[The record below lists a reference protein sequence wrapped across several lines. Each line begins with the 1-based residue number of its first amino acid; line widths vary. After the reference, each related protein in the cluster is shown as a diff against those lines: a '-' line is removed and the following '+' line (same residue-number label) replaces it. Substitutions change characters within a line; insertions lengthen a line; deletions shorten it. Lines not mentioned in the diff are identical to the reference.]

1 MSHLT
6 DEQFEDI
13 LQGSAEVPEHVDQ
26 CPQCRER
33 LEEKRALARRMQQA
47 FSAIHASTDLADRI
61 RAEIAAAGQRAT
73 GTKARPRII
82 PLRARRHIWSGLAI
96 AAAILIVVI
105 PRSLHL
111 DTGSRA
117 KAAQTALAGIHRTNL
132 SSLEQLMEDE
142 GSGKQCQCVAGR
154 MDDGTAMPCC
164 KRGLC
169 MCGCR
174 MRDFQGRGVPSCVIE
189 EPNTPPISVV
199 LIPESP
205 EALGMTLSTGRTV
218 TGQAI
223 WHATCG
229 ACNMASV
236 HLGAGSCCVIGDVP
250 NEKLVALLNAFEQ

>member
-13 LQGSAEVPEHVDQ
+13 LRGRTEVPEHVDQ
-26 CPQCRER
+26 CFECREQ
-33 LEEKRALARRMQQA
+33 LEEKRALARRLNRA
-47 FSAIHASTDLADRI
+47 FSSVHASADLAGRI
-61 RAEIAAAGQRAT
+61 RAGIAAAGQPTT
-73 GTKARPRII
+73 GTEARPRII
-82 PLRARRHIWSGLAI
+82 PFWARRHIWSGLAI

-111 DTGSRA
+111 DTGSRVD
-117 KAAQTALAGIHRTNL
+117 AAQTVLAGIHHTNL
-132 SSLEQLMEDE
+132 DSLEQLMEDE
-142 GSGKQCQCVAGR
+142 HSRKRCGCLAGK

-169 MCGCR
+169 LGGCR
-174 MRDFQGRGVPSCVIE
+174 MRDFRGQVVPSCVVD
-189 EPNTPPISVV
+189 EPSMPPISVV
-199 LIPESP
+199 LVPESP
-205 EALGMTLSTGRTV
+205 EDLGMILGTSATG

-236 HLGAGSCCVIGDVP
+236 RMGEGCCCVIGDVP
-250 NEKLVALLNAFEQ
+250 TENLVALLNAFEQ

>member
-13 LQGSAEVPEHVDQ
+13 LQGRAEVPEHVDQ
-26 CPQCRER
+26 CFECREQ
-33 LEEKRALARRMQQA
+33 LEEKRALARRLNRA
-47 FSAIHASTDLADRI
+47 FSSVHASADLAGRI
-61 RAEIAAAGQRAT
+61 RAGITAAGQPAT
-73 GTKARPRII
+73 GTEARPRII

-96 AAAILIVVI
+96 AAAILIVAI

-111 DTGSRA
+111 NTGSRA
-117 KAAQTALAGIHRTNL
+117 QAAQTALAGIHSINL
-132 SSLEQLMEDE
+132 DSLDQLMEDE
-142 GSGKQCQCVAGR
+142 GSGKQCQCLAGN
-154 MDDGTAMPCC
+154 MDDGMIMPCC

-169 MCGCR
+169 LCGCQ
-174 MRDFQGRGVPSCVIE
+174 MRDFQGRVVPSCVVE

-199 LIPESP
+199 LVPESP
-205 EALGMTLSTGRTV
+205 EDLGMILGASTTG

-236 HLGAGSCCVIGDVP
+236 RMGEGSCCVMGDVP
-250 NEKLVALLNAFEQ
+250 TENLVALLNAFEQ

>member
-13 LQGSAEVPEHVDQ
+13 LQGRAEAPKHVDE
-26 CPQCRER
+26 CSECRDR
-33 LEEKRALARRMQQA
+33 LGEKRALAHRVNQA
-47 FSAIHASTDLADRI
+47 FSSIHAGAGLADRI
-61 RAEIAAAGQRAT
+61 RAQIAAAGQSTA
-73 GTKARPRII
+73 GTKAGSRVL

-96 AAAILIVVI
+96 AAAILIVAI
-105 PRSLHL
+105 PRSLQIN
-111 DTGSRA
+111 TSSGV
-117 KAAQTALAGIHRTNL
+117 KAAQTALAGIHRINL
-132 SSLEQLMEDE
+132 DSLEQLMEE
-142 GSGKQCQCVAGR
+142 ESSGKQCQCLAGR
-154 MDDGTAMPCC
+154 TDGGMAMPCC

-174 MRDFQGRGVPSCVIE
+174 MRDFQGRVVPSCVIE

-199 LIPESP
+199 LVPESP
-205 EALGMTLSTGRTV
+205 EALGMTLGTSKTV

-236 HLGAGSCCVIGDVP
+236 RAGASSCCVMGDVP
-250 NEKLVALLNAFEQ
+250 TENLVALLNAFEQ

>member
-61 RAEIAAAGQRAT
+61 RAEIAAAGQAMT
-73 GTKARPRII
+73 ETTA
-82 PLRARRHIWSGLAI
+82 RARRHIWSGLAI
-96 AAAILIVVI
+96 AAAILVVAL
-105 PRSLHL
+105 PRILPI
-111 DTGSRA
+111 DTGSRVT
-117 KAAQTALAGIHRTNL
+117 AAQTALAGIHRTNL

-142 GSGKQCQCVAGR
+142 ESGKQCQCLAGR
-154 MDDGTAMPCC
+154 MDDGTVMPCC
-164 KRGLC
+164 PRGLC

-205 EALGMTLSTGRTV
+205 EALGMTPGAGRTV
-218 TGQAI
+218 TGQTI

-236 HLGAGSCCVIGDVP
+236 RLGAGSCCVIGDVP